1 MKHMVILDK
10 TIVYVKDWK
19 VYIYQ
24 YIYIIYSFGKYGKKL
39 SSLFGT
45 GEKFNSSFT
54 KIISSKY
61 IAKFLH

>member
-24 YIYIIYSFGKYGKKL
+24 YIYIIYSFGKYGKK
-39 SSLFGT
+39 T
-45 GEKFNSSFT
+45 KFTIWHWREVQF
-54 KIISSKY
+54 
-61 IAKFLH
+61 